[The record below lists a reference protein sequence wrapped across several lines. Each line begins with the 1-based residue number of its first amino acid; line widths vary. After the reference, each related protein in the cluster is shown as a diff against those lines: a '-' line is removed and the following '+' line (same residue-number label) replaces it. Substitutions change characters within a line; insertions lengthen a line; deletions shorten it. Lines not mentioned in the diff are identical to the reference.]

1 MKLFLLLF
9 LLPTIAFAAGEATA
23 QPGDTAW
30 MLMATGL
37 VMMMTP
43 AGLALFY
50 GGMTRSKNALNTVG
64 MSYSAY
70 CIGSLVWVL
79 WGYSLAFGS
88 DVGGVIG
95 SLEHVFLHGIR
106 VDSVTGKIPTLLYI
120 SFQGM
125 FAAIAVAIVSGSV
138 VERIKFSTWMVFSA
152 FWVTFVYAPT
162 AHWVWGGGF
171 LSTSGNLDFAG
182 GTVIHISAG
191 VYG

>member
-9 LLPTIAFAAGEATA
+9 FLPTICLAAGEAATA

-30 MLMATGL
+30 MLIATGL

-64 MSYSAY
+64 MSYAAY

-88 DVGGVIG
+88 DVGGVIV
-95 SLEHVFLHGIR
+95 SL
-106 VDSVTGKIPTLLYI
+106 
-120 SFQGM
+120 
-125 FAAIAVAIVSGSV
+125 
-138 VERIKFSTWMVFSA
+138 
-152 FWVTFVYAPT
+152 
-162 AHWVWGGGF
+162 
-171 LSTSGNLDFAG
+171 
-182 GTVIHISAG
+182 
-191 VYG
+191 